1 MSTEEENNK
10 TADPTLAIYGAIQ
23 FAYSY
28 FNKALFDNALPK
40 GIVTF
45 HRQRKVMGYASFQ
58 RWKGPDGNRV
68 DEIAINP
75 EYFEDYPLIEI
86 FQTLCHEM
94 THLWQSHFGCP
105 SRRGYHNKEWA
116 RKMKEIG
123 LMPSST
129 GLPGGDQ
136 TGEHMLDYVILDGPF
151 IKVSQDLIKK
161 GYDFPWVDCF
171 PVVRLKTPVVA
182 YRLDNVPVELDKALK
197 PKQKQT
203 HKQDSF
209 VLTDNIHTI
218 DDYSSFSDWDT
229 DTPQSVSEFHT
240 TLPKDRS
247 GRVKYSCPA
256 CGCNVWGK
264 PSLNISCD
272 DCNQQLRIVT

>member
-1 MSTEEENNK
+1 MDADQNKK

-23 FAYSY
+23 FAYDY
-28 FNKALFDNALPK
+28 FNKRLFDNLLPK

-58 RWKGPDGNRV
+58 RWKGPDGRRV

-94 THLWQSHFGCP
+94 THLWQAHFGCP

-129 GLPGGDQ
+129 GSPGGDE
-136 TGEHMLDYVILDGPF
+136 TGEYMLDYVVLDGPF
-151 IKVSQDLIKK
+151 INASQDLIGK

-171 PVVRLKTPVVA
+171 PVIRLNTPVVA
-182 YRLDNVPVELDKALK
+182 YRSDNVPVELDKVLQ
-197 PKQKQT
+197 PKIKKAQT
-203 HKQDSF
+203 KTS
-209 VLTDNIHTI
+209 DNLVAESNPEAHSTT
-218 DDYSSFSDWDT
+218 FNAWNQQ
-229 DTPQSVSEFHT
+229 TPQTISDFHSS
-240 TLPKDRS
+240 LPIDRS
-247 GRVKYSCPA
+247 GRVKYSCPF
-256 CGCNVWGK
+256 CHCNLWGK

-272 DCNQQLRIVT
+272 DCNQKLRVVN